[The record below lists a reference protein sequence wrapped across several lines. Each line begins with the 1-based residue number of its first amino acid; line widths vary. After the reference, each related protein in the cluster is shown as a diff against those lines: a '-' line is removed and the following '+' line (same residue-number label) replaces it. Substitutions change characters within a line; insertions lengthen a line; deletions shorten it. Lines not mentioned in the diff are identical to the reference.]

1 LCCIIATLGFDP
13 TLDTHNALK
22 VFAEPKV
29 HVGITQ
35 LGCDTILVVVLG
47 VEALDH
53 FNFSLYAIP
62 YSSIELGGATDF
74 AV

>member
-13 TLDTHNALK
+13 ALDTHNALK

-35 LGCDTILVVVLG
+35 TSGDTILVIVLT

-53 FNFSLYAIP
+53 FNISLDLIP